1 MKFTLLSICI
11 ILSTQLIQAQKGASW
26 EHEKLW
32 IADEHNSNLILEN
45 EQIYSERWNILPQ
58 ALFWKRIMKLSS
70 DSCLVNVASTRQI
83 LESIDSKEWLSL
95 IHI

>member
-1 MKFTLLSICI
+1 M
-11 ILSTQLIQAQKGASW
+11 QAQNCNSW

-32 IADEHNSNLILEN
+32 IANENNSNLILES
-45 EQIYSERWNILPQ
+45 EQMYSERWNMLPQ

-83 LESIDSKEWLSL
+83 LQGINSKE
-95 IHI
+95 